1 MGAPTFRLNKVKF
14 SLVLPSAQLALALA
28 MLEWARRVVAPQRW
42 DTFYWPTPALVC
54 YGINGPA
61 IFFKLLVFP
70 FTRGQPFWPLVS
82 VFSYGLE
89 DLSFFVGVV
98 VLWFFVGR
106 ALDRMMSVEELPERR
121 LIGLGGLPYVFVEFL
136 GMALFLLGIQGLRT
150 PGRWN
155 NYSGNLTESIL
166 FLAWSIIL
174 ILVASRRLKQ
184 RLRRA

>member
-1 MGAPTFRLNKVKF
+1 MGAPIFSLNKVRF
-14 SLVLPSAQLALALA
+14 SLALPSTLLALALA
-28 MLEWARRVVAPQRW
+28 MLEWARRVVAPQHW

-70 FTRGQPFWPLVS
+70 FTRGQPFWPSVS

-121 LIGLGGLPYVFVEFL
+121 FIALEVLLNVFVEFL

-155 NYSGNLTESIL
+155 NYSGNVTEKIL
-166 FLAWSIIL
+166 FLVWSFIL

-184 RLRRA
+184 LLRRA

>member
-1 MGAPTFRLNKVKF
+1 MSAPSFNLNKVRF
-14 SLVLPSAQLALALA
+14 SLILPLAQLPLAVA

-70 FTRGQPFWPLVS
+70 FTRGQPFWPSVS
-82 VFSYGLE
+82 MLGYGLE

-98 VLWFFVGR
+98 ILWFFVGR
-106 ALDRMMSVEELPERR
+106 ALDRIMSVEELPERR
-121 LIGLGGLPYVFVEFL
+121 LIGLSVLLNVFVAFL
-136 GMALFLLGIQGLRT
+136 GIALFLLGIKSLRT

-155 NYSGNLTESIL
+155 NYSGNVTESIL
-166 FLAWSIIL
+166 FLAWAFIL
-174 ILVASRRLKQ
+174 IVVASLRLKQ
-184 RLRRA
+184 RFQRS